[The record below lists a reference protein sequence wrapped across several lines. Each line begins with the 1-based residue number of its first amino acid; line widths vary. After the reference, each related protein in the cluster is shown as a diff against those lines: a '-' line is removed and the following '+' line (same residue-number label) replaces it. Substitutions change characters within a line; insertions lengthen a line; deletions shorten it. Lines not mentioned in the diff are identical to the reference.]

1 MSSMFYIRTIFFALI
16 IGSGSFYSCSSEM
29 QSSLKSVPT
38 AFGTINQIVVV
49 MDQEMWDG
57 NVGDTL
63 RYYYSAAYP
72 VLPQPEP
79 MFDLKHFTP
88 YDLAGDRLRK
98 ELRSYLIVG
107 DINNID
113 SPTAQLITKHL
124 GESKITKAR
133 VDTTYNSNVG
143 KDKWAKG
150 QILIYQ
156 MGLSSKDLIKNLKRN
171 YPAIKKKINQN
182 DKIKVEAS
190 VYLDGESRALQQEL
204 KDKLG
209 IGLRVP
215 NDYFLALDNE
225 DVVWLRRETNKASS
239 NIIVKKIP
247 YASQSQLSK
256 DTIKSLR
263 DTIGRRYVSS
273 TVEDSYMRTND
284 IDLPMLTMSK
294 KVKGQYTLEARG
306 IWEIVNDFMGGAFI
320 SYLVHNPST
329 NELIFIDGF
338 VYAPGEE
345 KREYIQNLEHIFNT
359 IEFQ

>member
-1 MSSMFYIRTIFFALI
+1 MFHIRTIIIALF
-16 IGSGSFYSCSSEM
+16 IGSGLFYSCSSEM

-38 AFGTINQIVVV
+38 AFGTVNQIIVV

-57 NVGDTL
+57 SVGDTL

-107 DINNID
+107 DINDTD
-113 SPTAQLITKHL
+113 SPTAQLIAKHL
-124 GESKITKAR
+124 GETKIAKAQS
-133 VDTTYNSNVG
+133 DTTYNSNVG

-156 MGLSSKDLIKNLKRN
+156 MGLSTEDLVENLKRN
-171 YPAIKKKINQN
+171 YPAIKKRINQN
-182 DKIKVEAS
+182 DRIKVEAS
-190 VYLDGESRALQQEL
+190 VYLDGESKALQQEI

-209 IGLRVP
+209 VKLRVP
-215 NDYFLALDNE
+215 SDYFLALNNE
-225 DVVWLRRETNKASS
+225 DVIWLRKETNKASS
-239 NIIVKKIP
+239 NIILKKMA
-247 YASQSQLSK
+247 YADQSQLSK

-273 TVEDSYMRTND
+273 TIEDTYMRTND
-284 IDLPMLTMSK
+284 FDLPMLTMSK
-294 KVKGQYTLEARG
+294 KVRGQYALEARG

-320 SYLVHNPST
+320 SYLVHSPST